1 MRDIRTLSLGMLCV
15 LTLTACQST
24 VQDTGDQDS
33 SAAMTDESSSSDG
46 PYLEIDSSSSE
57 DSVELDVNGSS
68 SSAGDSAAAAGGRVV
83 KVAVSEWAFEP
94 SMITAAKGE
103 KVTLELTGVSGIHS
117 FAIPELGMNVRVE
130 PGKTVTVALPTD
142 AAGTYEVVCR
152 IPCGPGHRDM
162 KTTVVIS

>member
-33 SAAMTDESSSSDG
+33 SAAMMDESSSSDG

-68 SSAGDSAAAAGGRVV
+68 SGAAAAADGRVV
-83 KVAVSEWAFEP
+83 QVSVTDWSFSP
-94 SMITAAKGE
+94 SMITAKKGE

-152 IPCGPGHRDM
+152 IPCGPGHKDM